1 MSGAS
6 ADAQPPAGLAQPLT
20 WRWWLLVFAGCLTV
34 ALLAYRQVLGMPL
47 IGFDSYPLIAA
58 ARVQSLADLWGIFS
72 EELMDGRYTDGRFYR
87 PVTHASFALDYAL
100 HGLSPR
106 GYHLTDLVLLAA
118 CATAVAA
125 AGVRLLGSGFR
136 AAALI
141 AAGLVLLHPLV
152 MEVVPAP
159 PRRADVMA
167 LLFSAFLLAS
177 APRPGE
183 RSRVVLPALLAAGA
197 VGAKETGALSPLLL
211 LALLLL
217 EARRHGAPLGQAIAR
232 ALPAG
237 AGLAAVLAA
246 RTLVLGGLGG
256 HGESGLPGA
265 AALAGLAPDY
275 AIRVLYPQPW
285 LGSSPSL
292 RYAVFAAL
300 ALLLIG
306 ACLVARRE
314 REARTGLTML
324 GVWAAAL
331 LAISLL
337 SGRLH
342 DWYAFAF
349 LAPYGLLLGCLV
361 RQGVRQLRSGSWLS
375 GALIAAPALVLLGS
389 HLAVSHAVR
398 PYRNILQAGRLA
410 EQSYSGFDRLLD
422 EGQPGR
428 AFQFNPWVPMLPP
441 HSDRSEVRGLFLFA
455 PYSLQAYADLHA
467 DYPVRVTAYSGAAP
481 VLDPDALSIEL
492 VPGTPPSW
500 FELR

>member
-6 ADAQPPAGLAQPLT
+6 AETEPSAGPPQPPS
-20 WRWWLLVFAGCLTV
+20 WRWWLVVFGGCLAI
-34 ALLAYRQVLGMPL
+34 ALLVYRQVIGMPL

-87 PVTHASFALDYAL
+87 PVTHATFALDHAL

-106 GYHLTDLVLLAA
+106 GYHLTDLALLAV

-125 AGVRLLGSGFR
+125 AGVRLLGNGFR
-136 AAALI
+136 AAALL

-159 PRRADVMA
+159 PRRADVLA
-167 LLFSAFLLAS
+167 LLFGAFLLAS

-183 RSRVVLPALLAAGA
+183 RSRVVLSALLAAGA
-197 VGAKETGALSPLLL
+197 VGAKETGALSPFLL

-217 EARRHGAPLGQAIAR
+217 EARRHAAPAGPAIVC

-256 HGESGLPGA
+256 HGESGLPDA
-265 AALAGLAPDY
+265 ATLAGLAPDY
-275 AIRVLYPQPW
+275 AVRVLYPQPW

-292 RYAVFAAL
+292 RYAVAAAF
-300 ALLLIG
+300 ALLVIG
-306 ACLVARRE
+306 GCLVARRE
-314 REARTGLTML
+314 RDARTGLAML

-361 RQGVRQLRSGSWLS
+361 LQGVRALRDGSWLP
-375 GALIAAPALVLLGS
+375 GILMAAPALALFGS

-398 PYRNILQAGRLA
+398 PYRNVLQAGRLA
-410 EQSYSGFDRLLD
+410 EQSYSSFDRLLA

-428 AFQFNPWVPMLPP
+428 AFQFNPWVPLLPP

-467 DYPVRVTAYSGAAP
+467 EYPVRVTPYTGAAP
-481 VLDPDALSIEL
+481 VVDPSALSIEL